1 MINDINNKERED
13 NGHFIQFKDERFE
26 RKMTFHNH
34 NARRIIM
41 LNTAINPF
49 MTQLS
54 LYIYEIHVKTLIL
67 KVEEFM
73 KSSQGPESN

>member
-1 MINDINNKERED
+1 
-13 NGHFIQFKDERFE
+13 
-26 RKMTFHNH
+26 MTFHNH
-34 NARRIIM
+34 NARRIIT